1 MAVWYLPQ
9 QRATVGEFT
18 QSKQS
23 NDGYSNGMTT
33 DVYLFLRGISL
44 GKSTA
49 NSQIVFDAALL
60 LLLLPPGFYNVCGH
74 VHLACSFARACRV
87 AAPAHVARRA

>member
-1 MAVWYLPQ
+1 
-9 QRATVGEFT
+9 
-18 QSKQS
+18 
-23 NDGYSNGMTT
+23 MTT

-87 AAPAHVARRA
+87 AAPAHVARRAERGRWPAQRTSFRVIH